1 MNGKIKNVLMNK
13 SDEEAKRE
21 EKISRLTNGPLYP
34 LLFKMA
40 IPSMIGM
47 IVSTVYSMTDTFFVG
62 RLDRVEL
69 TASVGIVFSFVSV
82 IQAIGFWFGYGS
94 GNYISRC
101 LGKKDIESAE
111 KMAATGLAMAVITG
125 LIILAAGICFVEE
138 LAGIL
143 GATGGELLSAA
154 VRYLRITILTVPFML
169 ISNVLYNQLRLAGS
183 GSDSMIGLLVGMLLN
198 MLLDPIFI
206 LILKMDVAGAAIA
219 SMIGQISGAVV
230 LYSATRRNGNIR
242 IDIRKAELSVS
253 NIKDVLMGGAP
264 NFCRQG
270 ISSISSVLLNNAAA
284 AFGSY
289 AIAALTIAL
298 RISYIA
304 YALVIG
310 FGQGF
315 QPICAINYGAG
326 KYDRIKK
333 AFKLALLT
341 VSVFLIISVAFL
353 ASKSPVL
360 AGGFTNEADVS
371 ILAVRM
377 IRAQCLIL
385 PFMGYYVLCGMFLQN
400 IGRFGEATLVT
411 ISENGLFLIPSV
423 LILTHIYELDGLI
436 YCRPAASLMSLCLS
450 LVVGTYAWRK
460 YLKVS
465 DANKE
470 IIQEA

>member
-1 MNGKIKNVLMNK
+1 MNK
-13 SDEEAKRE
+13 SYDEIKRE
-21 EKISRLTNGPLYP
+21 EKIRRLTNEPLYP
-34 LLFKMA
+34 LLVKMA
-40 IPSMIGM
+40 IPSMVGM

-62 RLDRVEL
+62 KLDRVDL

-94 GNYISRC
+94 GNFISRC

-111 KMAATGLAMAVITG
+111 KMAATGLAMAIITG
-125 LIILAAGICFVEE
+125 LAILAAGLPFVRD
-138 LAGIL
+138 LAVLL
-143 GATGGELLSAA
+143 GAADGELFTAT

-169 ISNVLYNQLRLAGS
+169 VSNVLYNQLRLAGS
-183 GSDSMIGLLVGMLLN
+183 GNDSMIGLLVGMVLN
-198 MLLDPIFI
+198 MVLDPVFI
-206 LILKMDVAGAAIA
+206 LVFKMDVAGAAIA
-219 SMIGQISGAVV
+219 SMIGQISGVIV
-230 LYSATRRNGNIR
+230 LYSATLRNGNIR
-242 IDIRKAELSVS
+242 VDIKNARLNIS
-253 NIKDVLMGGAP
+253 NIKEILTGGAP

-270 ISSISSVLLNNAAA
+270 ISSVSSVLLNNAAA
-284 AFGSY
+284 AFESY

-326 KYDRIKK
+326 RYDRIKK

-341 VSVFLIISVAFL
+341 VSAFLVISVVFLAVG
-353 ASKSPVL
+353 SPALV
-360 AGGFTNEADVS
+360 GGFTGEANVS
-371 ILAVRM
+371 ALAVRM

-423 LILTHIYELDGLI
+423 LVLAYIFGLDGLV
-436 YCRPAASLMSLCLS
+436 YCRPLASLMALCLS
-450 LVVGTYAWRK
+450 LVVGTHAWRK

-465 DANKE
+465 DINN
-470 IIQEA
+470 

>member
-1 MNGKIKNVLMNK
+1 MNK
-13 SDEEAKRE
+13 DFEEEKRE
-21 EKISRLTNGPLYP
+21 EKIRKLTNEPLYP
-34 LLFKMA
+34 LLVKMA
-40 IPSMIGM
+40 IPSMVGM

-62 RLDRVEL
+62 KLDRVDL

-101 LGKKDIESAE
+101 LGRKDIESAE
-111 KMAATGLAMAVITG
+111 KMAATGLAMAIITG
-125 LIILAAGICFVEE
+125 LIILAAGLPFVRE
-138 LAGIL
+138 LAVLL
-143 GATGGELLSAA
+143 GASGGELHTAT

-169 ISNVLYNQLRLAGS
+169 VSNVLYNQLRLAGS
-183 GSDSMIGLLVGMLLN
+183 GNDSMLGLLVGMVLN
-198 MLLDPIFI
+198 MALDPVFI
-206 LILKMDVAGAAIA
+206 LVFKMDVAGAALA
-219 SMIGQISGAVV
+219 SMIGQISGVIV
-230 LYSATRRNGNIR
+230 LFRATRRNGNIR
-242 IDIRKAELSVS
+242 ADIKKARLNMSS
-253 NIKDVLMGGAP
+253 IKEILTGGAP

-270 ISSISSVLLNNAAA
+270 ISSISSVILNNAAA
-284 AFGSY
+284 VFGSY

-298 RISYIA
+298 RILYIA

-341 VSVFLIISVAFL
+341 VSIFLIISVAFL
-353 ASKSPVL
+353 ASKSAVL
-360 AGGFTNEADVS
+360 VGGFTGEVDVS
-371 ILAVRM
+371 ALAVRM

-423 LILTHIYELDGLI
+423 LILTHIYALDGLV
-436 YCRPAASLMSLCLS
+436 YCRPLASLLALCLS
-450 LVVGTYAWRK
+450 LVVGMRAWGR
-460 YLKVS
+460 YL
-465 DANKE
+465 
-470 IIQEA
+470 Q